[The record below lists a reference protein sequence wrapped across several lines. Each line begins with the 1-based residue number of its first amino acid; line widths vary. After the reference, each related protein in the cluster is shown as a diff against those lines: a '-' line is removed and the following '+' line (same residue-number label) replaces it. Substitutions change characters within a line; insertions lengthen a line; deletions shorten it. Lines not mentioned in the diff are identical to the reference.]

1 MKTSPS
7 NRKVVS
13 WAYEFA
19 LNHIGQDK
27 DNGEIWC
34 NYIQFIKAGK
44 ANIIWEEQQKMDALH
59 KVYHWAPPTPT
70 GIEDLSTKIVLVSSS
85 LSPWTY
91 IGRDKQPV
99 EVDNW
104 LYLTASGGWA

>member
-13 WAYEFA
+13 WAYEFV

-34 NYIQFIKAGK
+34 DYIQFIKAGK
-44 ANIIWEEQQKMDALH
+44 VCSD
-59 KVYHWAPPTPT
+59 PTSSM
-70 GIEDLSTKIVLVSSS
+70 STHVVLGKHHLGRTTENGCSS
-85 LSPWTY
+85 
-91 IGRDKQPV
+91 
-99 EVDNW
+99 
-104 LYLTASGGWA
+104 